1 LSEEEKAAYA
11 RRVKRAAQLLLVQ
24 RHRTPG
30 VKGWEL
36 RKALGKNYM
45 KIVKLLDSELER
57 IGLQVKIVP
66 EEETESLDEEARL
79 DRARFVVTVRGR
91 LPASDAQASGWRID
105 DLAALAA
112 TLAYLASRQG
122 KAPRGEVER
131 LLSSKLPSWRV
142 GIVLDRFVRLGYLK
156 EDENEVLS
164 IGWRSRVEVD
174 LEELAETL
182 LTLSEEV
189 EKPSADQGDHG

>member
-1 LSEEEKAAYA
+1 MSSRDASYA
-11 RRVKRAAQLLLVQ
+11 RRVKRAAQLLLFQ

-36 RKALGKNYM
+36 RKSLGKNYL

-57 IGLQVKIVP
+57 LGLQVKIVP
-66 EEETESLDEEARL
+66 EASGETGGDEEARL
-79 DRARFVVTVRGR
+79 DRARFLVTLRGS
-91 LPASDAQASGWRID
+91 LPATDAQSSGWRID

-122 KAPRGEVER
+122 KASRSEVER

-142 GIVLDRFVRLGYLK
+142 SIALDRFVKLGYLH
-156 EDENEVLS
+156 EDENEVLTV
-164 IGWRSRVEVD
+164 GWRTRAEVD
-174 LEELAETL
+174 LEALAESL
-182 LTLSEEV
+182 LTISEEPL
-189 EKPSADQGDHG
+189 EAGERED